1 MMRNPQRKARHALV
15 YIILAGLMIA
25 ATACANTSPTTFV
38 SPTAPPKPA
47 AAAPESLSGSLSGTV
62 TYLLRIALAP
72 DAVVEV
78 TLQDVSKAD
87 APAEVIS
94 TQKIETK
101 GAQVPIS
108 YALKY
113 DPAKID
119 AKNTYAV
126 RATITEGGKLTWTS
140 TKRYPVLTRG
150 APVDSVEIIV
160 EQVPQASAAATP
172 DSATLPALTGVLT
185 GTVTYLQRIALP
197 PNAVID
203 VQLQDVS
210 LQDAPA
216 TVIAAERY
224 VAEGRQVPIPYELK
238 YDPAGIDPKHTY
250 AVAARITVD
259 GKLRWINTQRYPVL
273 TGGAPVIGVEII
285 VESVGGTAGMKTLS
299 NLNGTVAYLQRIAL
313 PPNAIIEVS
322 LQDVS
327 KADAPAE
334 VLDSVKIPSVG
345 RQVPIPFTLHYD
357 PAQIDERYTYT
368 VSARI
373 TVDGVLTWIS
383 KTQNPVLTRG
393 APTDNVE
400 IIVEQVAQ

>member
-25 ATACANTSPTTFV
+25 ATACASTPPTTFV
-38 SPTAPPKPA
+38 SPVEPPLPPA
-47 AAAPESLSGSLSGTV
+47 AASESLSGTLSGTV
-62 TYLLRIALAP
+62 TYLSRIALAP

-78 TLQDVSKAD
+78 SLQDVSKAD

-94 TQKIETK
+94 TQNIETQ
-101 GAQVPIS
+101 GAQVPIA
-108 YALKY
+108 YALQY
-113 DPAKID
+113 DPAQIEER
-119 AKNTYAV
+119 NTYAV
-126 RATITEGGKLTWTS
+126 RATITEGGKLAWTS
-140 TKRYPVLTRG
+140 TRRYAVLTRG
-150 APVDSVEIIV
+150 SPTDNVEIIV
-160 EQVPQASAAATP
+160 EQVPQNVATATP
-172 DSATLPALTGVLT
+172 EPIVLPALSGVLT

-224 VAEGRQVPIPYELK
+224 ISEGRQVPFPYELA
-238 YDPAGIDPKHTY
+238 YNPAEIDSGHTY

-259 GKLRWINTQRYPVL
+259 GKLRWINTQHYGVL
-273 TGGAPVIGVEII
+273 TRGAPVADVEVV
-285 VESVGGTAGMKTLS
+285 VESVGGSAGMASLAD
-299 NLNGTVAYLQRIAL
+299 LNGTVTYLQRIAL
-313 PPNAIIEVS
+313 PPNAIVEVS

-327 KADAPAE
+327 KMDAPAE
-334 VLDSVKIPSVG
+334 VLDSTKIPSAG
-345 RQVPIPFTLHYD
+345 RQVPIPFTLHYN

-373 TVDGVLTWIS
+373 TVDGVLTWVS
-383 KTQNPVLTRG
+383 TTRYPVLTRG

-400 IIVEQVAQ
+400 IMVEQVAK

>member
-1 MMRNPQRKARHALV
+1 MHNPQRVARHALA
-15 YIILAGLMIA
+15 YIILVGLVSAVA
-25 ATACANTSPTTFV
+25 ACTSATPAAVMSHTEPPPPP
-38 SPTAPPKPA
+38 PTASEA
-47 AAAPESLSGSLSGTV
+47 LSGTLSGTV
-62 TYLLRIALAP
+62 TYLQRIALAP

-94 TQKIETK
+94 TQTIEPQ
-101 GAQVPIS
+101 GAQVPVA
-108 YALKY
+108 YTLNY
-113 DPAKID
+113 DPVKI
-119 AKNTYAV
+119 NPNRTYAV
-126 RATITEGGKLTWTS
+126 RATVTEGGQLAWTS

-150 APVDSVEIIV
+150 APTDNVEIIV
-160 EQVPQASAAATP
+160 EQAPPANAPTTP
-172 DSATLPALTGVLT
+172 DAAPPPTLTGVLT
-185 GTVTYLQRIALP
+185 GTVSYLQRIALP
-197 PNAVID
+197 PDAVLD

-216 TVIAAERY
+216 TVIASERY
-224 VAEGRQVPIPYELK
+224 ISEGRQVPFPFELT
-238 YDPAGIDPKHTY
+238 YDLAGIDPKHTY

-259 GKLRWINTQRYPVL
+259 GKLRWTNTQQYRVL
-273 TGGAPVIGVEII
+273 TRGAPVTDIEVV
-285 VESVGGTAGMKTLS
+285 VESVGGSAGMQSLAD
-299 NLNGTVAYLQRIAL
+299 LNGTVNYLQPIAL
-313 PPNAIIEVS
+313 PPNAIVEVS

-334 VLDSVKIPSVG
+334 VLDSVKFASAG
-345 RQVPIPFTLHYD
+345 RQVPIPFTLRYD

-393 APTDNVE
+393 APTENVE

>member
-1 MMRNPQRKARHALV
+1 MRNPQPKARHALV
-15 YIILAGLMIA
+15 YVILAGLMIA
-25 ATACANTSPTTFV
+25 ATACSYTSPSASV
-38 SPTAPPKPA
+38 SPLEPSPPQ
-47 AAAPESLSGSLSGTV
+47 AAAPGSLSGALSGTV
-62 TYLLRIALAP
+62 TYLQRIALAP
-72 DAVVEV
+72 DAIVEV
-78 TLQDVSKAD
+78 SLQDVSKAD
-87 APAEVIS
+87 APAEVIG
-94 TQKIETK
+94 TQKIETQ
-101 GAQVPIS
+101 GAQVPVAYS
-108 YALKY
+108 LKY

-119 AKNTYAV
+119 ARNTYAV
-126 RATITEGGKLTWTS
+126 RATITEGGKLSWTS
-140 TKRYPVLTRG
+140 TQRVPVLTRG
-150 APVDSVEIIV
+150 APVDNVEISV

-172 DSATLPALTGVLT
+172 DSVTLPAPTGVLT

-197 PNAVID
+197 PDAVID

-216 TVIAAERY
+216 TVIAAERHV
-224 VAEGRQVPIPYELK
+224 VAGRQVPIPFELT

-273 TGGAPVIGVEII
+273 TRGAPVTDIEIM
-285 VESVGGTAGMKTLS
+285 VESVGGNAGMKTLS
-299 NLNGTVAYLQRIAL
+299 DLNGTVAYLQRIAL
-313 PPNAIIEVS
+313 PPNAMIEVS

-327 KADAPAE
+327 KMDAPAE
-334 VLDSVKIPSVG
+334 VLDSVKIPSGG

-393 APTDNVE
+393 APTDDVE

>member
-1 MMRNPQRKARHALV
+1 
-15 YIILAGLMIA
+15 
-25 ATACANTSPTTFV
+25 V
-38 SPTAPPKPA
+38 SPAEPPKPPA
-47 AAAPESLSGSLSGTV
+47 AASESLSGTLSGTV

-94 TQKIETK
+94 TQTIGTE
-101 GAQVPIS
+101 GAQVPIAYS
-108 YALKY
+108 LKY

-140 TKRYPVLTRG
+140 TQRYPVLTQS
-150 APVDSVEIIV
+150 APVDNVEIIV
-160 EQVPQASAAATP
+160 EQVSQANAAATP
-172 DSATLPALTGVLT
+172 DAATLPALTGVLT

-197 PNAVID
+197 PDAVID

-210 LQDAPA
+210 LQDVPA

-224 VAEGRQVPIPYELK
+224 VAEGRQVPIPFELT
-238 YDPAGIDPKHTY
+238 YDPAGIDPKHAY
-250 AVAARITVD
+250 AIAARITVD

-273 TGGAPVIGVEII
+273 TGGAPVTGVEII

-299 NLNGTVAYLQRIAL
+299 NLNGTVAYRQRIAL

-334 VLDSVKIPSVG
+334 VLDSVKIPSAG

-357 PAQIDERYTYT
+357 PAQIDERYTFT

-383 KTQNPVLTRG
+383 TTQNPVLTRG

>member
-1 MMRNPQRKARHALV
+1 
-15 YIILAGLMIA
+15 
-25 ATACANTSPTTFV
+25 
-38 SPTAPPKPA
+38 
-47 AAAPESLSGSLSGTV
+47 
-62 TYLLRIALAP
+62 
-72 DAVVEV
+72 
-78 TLQDVSKAD
+78 
-87 APAEVIS
+87 
-94 TQKIETK
+94 
-101 GAQVPIS
+101 
-108 YALKY
+108 
-113 DPAKID
+113 
-119 AKNTYAV
+119 
-126 RATITEGGKLTWTS
+126 
-140 TKRYPVLTRG
+140 VLTRG
-150 APVDSVEIIV
+150 APIDDVEIIV
-160 EQVPQASAAATP
+160 EPVPQDNATGKTDAAA
-172 DSATLPALTGVLT
+172 LPAPTRVLT
-185 GTVTYLQRIALP
+185 GTVAYLQRIALP
-197 PNAVID
+197 PDAVID

-224 VAEGRQVPIPYELK
+224 ITEGRQVPFPFELT

-250 AVAARITVD
+250 AVAARITMD

-273 TGGAPVIGVEII
+273 TGGAPVTDVEIL
-285 VESVGGTAGMKTLS
+285 VESVGGSAGLQS
-299 NLNGTVAYLQRIAL
+299 QADLNGTVAYLQRIAL

-334 VLDSVKIPSVG
+334 VLDAVQIPSAG

-383 KTQNPVLTRG
+383 TTQNPVLTRG

-400 IIVEQVAQ
+400 IIVEQVVTP

>member
-15 YIILAGLMIA
+15 YIILAGLMLA

-38 SPTAPPKPA
+38 SPTEPPKPPA
-47 AAAPESLSGSLSGTV
+47 AASESLSGTLSGTV

-78 TLQDVSKAD
+78 TLQDVSKAN

-94 TQKIETK
+94 TQTIETK
-101 GAQVPIS
+101 GAQVPIAYS
-108 YALKY
+108 LKY

-126 RATITEGGKLTWTS
+126 RATITEDGKLTWTS

-150 APVDSVEIIV
+150 APVDGVEIIV
-160 EQVPQASAAATP
+160 EQVPQTTAAVTP
-172 DSATLPALTGVLT
+172 DSTTLPALTGVLT
-185 GTVTYLQRIALP
+185 GTVAYLQRIALP
-197 PNAVID
+197 PDAVID

-210 LQDAPA
+210 LQDVPA

-224 VAEGRQVPIPYELK
+224 VAAGRQVPFPFELS
-238 YDPAGIDPKHTY
+238 YDPAGIDAKHTY
-250 AVAARITVD
+250 AVATRITVD

-273 TGGAPVIGVEII
+273 TGGAPVTDVEII
-285 VESVGGTAGMKTLS
+285 VESVGGSAGMKSLS
-299 NLNGTVAYLQRIAL
+299 DLNGTVAYLQRIAL

-334 VLDSVKIPSVG
+334 VLDSVQIPSAG

-368 VSARI
+368 ISARI
-373 TVDGVLTWIS
+373 TVDGVLRWIS
-383 KTQNPVLTRG
+383 KTQNLVLTRG
-393 APTDNVE
+393 APTDNIE

>member
-1 MMRNPQRKARHALV
+1 MMHNPQWKARHALV
-15 YIILAGLMIA
+15 YVILAGLVLA

-38 SPTAPPKPA
+38 SPTEPPKPPA
-47 AAAPESLSGSLSGTV
+47 ALSDSLPGTLSGTV

-94 TQKIETK
+94 TQTIETE
-101 GAQVPIS
+101 GAQVPIAYS
-108 YALKY
+108 LKY

-140 TKRYPVLTRG
+140 TQRYPVLTRN
-150 APVDSVEIIV
+150 APVDNVEIIV
-160 EQVPQASAAATP
+160 EQVSPTSAAATP
-172 DSATLPALTGVLT
+172 GAATLPALTGVLT

-197 PNAVID
+197 PDAVID

-210 LQDAPA
+210 LQDVPA

-224 VAEGRQVPIPYELK
+224 VAEGRQVPIPFELT
-238 YDPAGIDPKHTY
+238 YDPAGIDPKHAY
-250 AVAARITVD
+250 AIAARITVD

-273 TGGAPVIGVEII
+273 TGGAPVTGVEII

-299 NLNGTVAYLQRIAL
+299 NLNGTVAYRQRIAL

-334 VLDSVKIPSVG
+334 VLDSVKIPSAG
-345 RQVPIPFTLHYD
+345 RQVPIPFILHYD

-383 KTQNPVLTRG
+383 TTQNPVLTRG

>member
-1 MMRNPQRKARHALV
+1 MKDKTQTWTGRPLAYV
-15 YIILAGLMIA
+15 ILAGLMIA
-25 ATACANTSPTTFV
+25 ASACTY
-38 SPTAPPKPA
+38 APPATVP
-47 AAAPESLSGSLSGTV
+47 PVEQQSTPIPVPVGLSGTLTGTV
-62 TYLLRIALAP
+62 TYRLRIALAP

-78 TLQDVSKAD
+78 SLQDVSKAD

-94 TQKIETK
+94 TQKIETQ
-101 GAQVPIS
+101 GAQVPIA
-108 YALKY
+108 YVLEY

-119 AKNTYAV
+119 AKNTYTV
-126 RATITEGGKLTWTS
+126 RATITEDGKLTWTS
-140 TKRYPVLTRG
+140 TKRYPVLTRS
-150 APVDSVEIIV
+150 APVDNVEIIV
-160 EQVPQASAAATP
+160 EQVPQTNATATAE
-172 DSATLPALTGVLT
+172 SATLPALSGVLT
-185 GTVTYLQRIALP
+185 GTVSYLQRITLP

-216 TVIAAERY
+216 TVIASERY
-224 VAEGRQVPIPYELK
+224 IAAGRQVPFPFELT
-238 YDPAGIDPKHTY
+238 YDPAGIDPGHTY

-259 GKLRWINTQRYPVL
+259 GKLRWINTQHYGVL
-273 TGGAPVIGVEII
+273 TRGAPVTDVEIV
-285 VESVGGTAGMKTLS
+285 VESVGGSAGMKTLS
-299 NLNGTVAYLQRIAL
+299 DLNGTVTYLQRIAL

-334 VLDSVKIPSVG
+334 VLDSVKIPSAG

-357 PAQIDERYTYT
+357 PALIDEKYTYT

-383 KTQNPVLTRG
+383 QTQNPVLTRD

>member
-1 MMRNPQRKARHALV
+1 MEHNPKRKAWHFLAYV
-15 YIILAGLMIA
+15 ILAGLMIA
-25 ATACANTSPTTFV
+25 AAACTYAPPATVPPAQSQ
-38 SPTAPPKPA
+38 SMPTAVPA
-47 AAAPESLSGSLSGTV
+47 GLSGALNGTV
-62 TYLLRIALAP
+62 TYLQRIALAP

-78 TLQDVSKAD
+78 ALQDVSKAD

-94 TQKIETK
+94 TQTIETQ
-101 GAQVPIS
+101 GAQVPIA
-108 YALKY
+108 YALAY
-113 DPAKID
+113 DPAQIKEQ
-119 AKNTYAV
+119 NTYAV
-126 RATITEGGKLTWTS
+126 RATIAEGGVLTWTS
-140 TKRYPVLTRG
+140 TKRYSVLTRG
-150 APVDSVEIIV
+150 APTDNVEIIV
-160 EQVPQASAAATP
+160 EQAPQNSVTATP
-172 DSATLPALTGVLT
+172 EPAALPALSGVLT

-197 PNAVID
+197 SDAVID

-210 LQDAPA
+210 LQDVPS

-224 VAEGRQVPIPYELK
+224 ISGGRQVPFPYELT
-238 YDPAGIDPKHTY
+238 YDPAGIDPQHTY
-250 AVAARITVD
+250 AVTARITVD
-259 GKLRWINTQRYPVL
+259 GRLRWINTQQYGVL
-273 TGGAPVIGVEII
+273 TRSAPVTDVEIV
-285 VESVGGTAGMKTLS
+285 VESVGGSAGMEGLAA
-299 NLNGTVAYLQRIAL
+299 LNGTVTYLQRIAL
-313 PPNAIIEVS
+313 PPNAIVEVS

-334 VLDSVKIPSVG
+334 VLDSVKIPSAG

-400 IIVEQVAQ
+400 ILVEQVAQ

>member
-1 MMRNPQRKARHALV
+1 MMRNPQRKARHALIF
-15 YIILAGLMIA
+15 IILAGLVLA
-25 ATACANTSPTTFV
+25 ATACASTSPTTFE
-38 SPTAPPKPA
+38 SPTEPSKPPA
-47 AAAPESLSGSLSGTV
+47 ADSDSLSGTLSGTV
-62 TYLLRIALAP
+62 SYLLRIALAP

-94 TQKIETK
+94 TQTIATQ
-101 GAQVPIS
+101 GAQVPIAYS
-108 YALKY
+108 MKY

-119 AKNTYAV
+119 AKYTYAV

-140 TKRYPVLTRG
+140 TQRYPVLTRN
-150 APVDSVEIIV
+150 APVDNVEILV
-160 EQVPQASAAATP
+160 EQVSPTSAAAAP
-172 DSATLPALTGVLT
+172 DAATLPALTGVLT

-197 PNAVID
+197 PDAVID

-210 LQDAPA
+210 LQDVPA

-224 VAEGRQVPIPYELK
+224 VAAGRQVPFPFELT

-250 AVAARITVD
+250 AIAARITVD

-273 TGGAPVIGVEII
+273 TGGAPVTDVEII
-285 VESVGGTAGMKTLS
+285 VESVGGSAGMKTLS
-299 NLNGTVAYLQRIAL
+299 DLNGTVAYLQRIAL

-327 KADAPAE
+327 KMDAPAE
-334 VLDSVKIPSVG
+334 VLDSVQIPSAG
-345 RQVPIPFTLHYD
+345 RQVPIPFTLRYD
-357 PAQIDERYTYT
+357 PAQIDERFTYT

-383 KTQNPVLTRG
+383 TTQNPVLTRG

>member
-1 MMRNPQRKARHALV
+1 M
-15 YIILAGLMIA
+15 
-25 ATACANTSPTTFV
+25 
-38 SPTAPPKPA
+38 
-47 AAAPESLSGSLSGTV
+47 
-62 TYLLRIALAP
+62 
-72 DAVVEV
+72 
-78 TLQDVSKAD
+78 
-87 APAEVIS
+87 
-94 TQKIETK
+94 
-101 GAQVPIS
+101 
-108 YALKY
+108 
-113 DPAKID
+113 
-119 AKNTYAV
+119 
-126 RATITEGGKLTWTS
+126 
-140 TKRYPVLTRG
+140 
-150 APVDSVEIIV
+150 
-160 EQVPQASAAATP
+160 
-172 DSATLPALTGVLT
+172 LT

-210 LQDAPA
+210 LQDVPA

-224 VAEGRQVPIPYELK
+224 VAAGRQVPFPFELT

-273 TGGAPVIGVEII
+273 TGGAPVTGVEII
-285 VESVGGTAGMKTLS
+285 VESVGGSAGMKTLS
-299 NLNGTVAYLQRIAL
+299 DLNGTVAYLQRIAL

-334 VLDSVKIPSVG
+334 VLDSVKIPSAG
-345 RQVPIPFTLHYD
+345 RQVPIPFALHYD

-383 KTQNPVLTRG
+383 TTQNPVLTRG
-393 APTDNVE
+393 APSDNVE

>member
-15 YIILAGLMIA
+15 YFTLAGLMIA
-25 ATACANTSPTTFV
+25 ATACSYTPPAAFV
-38 SPTAPPKPA
+38 SPLEPSPPP
-47 AAAPESLSGSLSGTV
+47 AAAPESPSGTLSGTV

-78 TLQDVSKAD
+78 MLQDVSKAD

-94 TQKIETK
+94 TQTIETK
-101 GAQVPIS
+101 GAQVPIAYS
-108 YALKY
+108 LKY

-126 RATITEGGKLTWTS
+126 RATITEGGQLTWTS

-150 APVDSVEIIV
+150 APVDNVEIIV
-160 EQVPQASAAATP
+160 EQVPQTSAAATP
-172 DSATLPALTGVLT
+172 DSAALPALTGVLT

-224 VAEGRQVPIPYELK
+224 IAEGRQVPIPFELT

-259 GKLRWINTQRYPVL
+259 GKLRWINTQRHPVL
-273 TGGAPVIGVEII
+273 TRGAPVTDVEIV
-285 VESVGGTAGMKTLS
+285 VESVGGNAGMQS
-299 NLNGTVAYLQRIAL
+299 QADLNGTVAYRQRIAL

-334 VLDSVKIPSVG
+334 MLDFAKIPSAG

-357 PAQIDERYTYT
+357 PMQIDERYTYT

-393 APTDNVE
+393 APTENVE

>member
-1 MMRNPQRKARHALV
+1 MMRNPRRKARHALV
-15 YIILAGLMIA
+15 CIILAGLMLA
-25 ATACANTSPTTFV
+25 ATACASTSPTTFE
-38 SPTAPPKPA
+38 SPTEPPKPPA
-47 AAAPESLSGSLSGTV
+47 AASDSLSGTLSGTV
-62 TYLLRIALAP
+62 TYLQRIALAP

-78 TLQDVSKAD
+78 TLQDVSRAD

-94 TQKIETK
+94 TQTIATQD
-101 GAQVPIS
+101 AQVPITYS
-108 YALKY
+108 LKY
-113 DPAKID
+113 DPGKID

-126 RATITEGGKLTWTS
+126 RATITEGGNLTWMS
-140 TKRYPVLTRG
+140 TKRHPVLTRG
-150 APVDSVEIIV
+150 TPVDNVEIIV
-160 EQVPQASAAATP
+160 EQVPQTTAAVTP
-172 DSATLPALTGVLT
+172 DPATLPAPTGVLT

-197 PNAVID
+197 PDAVID

-210 LQDAPA
+210 LQDVPA

-224 VAEGRQVPIPYELK
+224 VAAGRQVPFPFELT
-238 YDPAGIDPKHTY
+238 YDPAGIIPQHTY
-250 AVAARITVD
+250 AVATRITVN
-259 GKLRWINTQRYPVL
+259 GKLRWINTQHYPVL
-273 TGGAPVIGVEII
+273 TGGAPVTGVEII
-285 VESVGGTAGMKTLS
+285 VESVGGGAGMKTLS
-299 NLNGTVAYLQRIAL
+299 DLNGTVAYLQRIAL

-334 VLDSVKIPSVG
+334 VLDSVKIPSAG

-357 PAQIDERYTYT
+357 AAQIDERYTYT

-400 IIVEQVAQ
+400 ITVEQVAQ

>member
-15 YIILAGLMIA
+15 CFILAGLMIA
-25 ATACANTSPTTFV
+25 ATACSYTPPAALV
-38 SPTAPPKPA
+38 SPLEPSPQP
-47 AAAPESLSGSLSGTV
+47 AAAPESPSGTLSGTV

-94 TQKIETK
+94 TQTIETQ
-101 GAQVPIS
+101 GAQVPIAYS
-108 YALKY
+108 LKY

-126 RATITEGGKLTWTS
+126 RATITEGGQLTWTS

-150 APVDSVEIIV
+150 APVDNVEIIV
-160 EQVPQASAAATP
+160 EQIPQTSAAATP
-172 DSATLPALTGVLT
+172 DSAALPALTGVLT

-197 PNAVID
+197 PDAAID

-224 VAEGRQVPIPYELK
+224 IAEGRQVPIPFELT

-273 TGGAPVIGVEII
+273 TRGAPVTDVDIV
-285 VESVGGTAGMKTLS
+285 VESVGGNAGMRS
-299 NLNGTVAYLQRIAL
+299 RADLNGTVAYLQRIAL

-334 VLDSVKIPSVG
+334 VLDAVQIPSAG
-345 RQVPIPFTLHYD
+345 RQVPIPFTLHYN
-357 PAQIDERYTYT
+357 PTQIDERYTYT

-373 TVDGVLTWIS
+373 TVGGVLTWIS

-393 APTDNVE
+393 ARADNVE

>member
-1 MMRNPQRKARHALV
+1 MRSQHEQKAWHTLAYV
-15 YIILAGLMIA
+15 ILAGLMIA
-25 ATACANTSPTTFV
+25 AAACTSVP
-38 SPTAPPKPA
+38 PATAPAPEPA
-47 AAAPESLSGSLSGTV
+47 TPETAAPPSLSGTLSGTV
-62 TYLLRIALAP
+62 SYRQRIALAP

-78 TLQDVSKAD
+78 TLLDVSKAD

-94 TQKIETK
+94 TQTIQTQ
-101 GAQVPIS
+101 GAQVPVPYS
-108 YALKY
+108 LEY
-113 DPAKID
+113 DPTQIVER
-119 AKNTYAV
+119 NTYAV

-140 TKRYPVLTRG
+140 TKRYPVLTQS
-150 APVDSVEIIV
+150 APTDNVEITV

-172 DSATLPALTGVLT
+172 DTAALPALTGVLT
-185 GTVTYLQRIALP
+185 GTVAYLQRIALP
-197 PNAVID
+197 PDAVID

-216 TVIAAERY
+216 TVIASERY
-224 VAEGRQVPIPYELK
+224 IADGRQVPFPYELT

-259 GKLRWINTQRYPVL
+259 GKLRWINTQHYGVL
-273 TGGAPVIGVEII
+273 TRGAPITDVNII
-285 VESVGGTAGMKTLS
+285 VESVGGSAGMQSLAD
-299 NLNGTVAYLQRIAL
+299 LNGVVTYRQRIAL
-313 PPNAIIEVS
+313 PPNAIVEVS

-327 KADAPAE
+327 RMDVPAE
-334 VLDSVKIPSVG
+334 VLDSVKIPSAG
-345 RQVPIPFTLHYD
+345 RQVPIPFTLRYD

-373 TVDGVLTWIS
+373 TVDGVLTWITT
-383 KTQNPVLTRG
+383 TQHRVLTGG